1 MDVVALPGVGLV
13 VIDLELHVVTVADAR
28 EQEPVAEQP
37 RRAGDTIHEVPHGH
51 RLLRGENGPGQRVG
65 DALGRTGRRLAGELN
80 RAGGDIA
87 ENRHRDLAVDEHVLD
102 VVPEVER
109 VGPDRR
115 PDQRGAPRAP
125 GAAELIV
132 ETVGIEGIRC
142 KARRRGALGDRP
154 QRRRPRHATAHGMR
168 LIVEDEQV
176 RRGAGRRPRGRLE
189 HLDGLH
195 VEELAEYFVHGQEG
209 RRGASRSR
217 QELTA
222 AQAKLLGRAI
232 GELERSSLDALLLLG
247 LGRGH
252 VLAVRHDLGGNRH
265 PVRIGLV
272 GGRALR
278 QLLVT
283 QPGIFLT

>member
-1 MDVVALPGVGLV
+1 
-13 VIDLELHVVTVADAR
+13 
-28 EQEPVAEQP
+28 
-37 RRAGDTIHEVPHGH
+37 
-51 RLLRGENGPGQRVG
+51 
-65 DALGRTGRRLAGELN
+65 
-80 RAGGDIA
+80 
-87 ENRHRDLAVDEHVLD
+87 
-102 VVPEVER
+102 
-109 VGPDRR
+109 
-115 PDQRGAPRAP
+115 
-125 GAAELIV
+125 
-132 ETVGIEGIRC
+132 
-142 KARRRGALGDRP
+142 
-154 QRRRPRHATAHGMR
+154 MR

-195 VEELAEYFVHGQEG
+195 VEELTEYFVHGQEG

-252 VLAVRHDLGGNRH
+252 VLAVRDDLGGNRH